1 MNVFAA
7 YHTAVHSSAM
17 TPNISDVPKLLR
29 AIMDSK
35 GWTQESLGSRLG
47 VDQPQIS
54 RWLKGQKPNGANYE
68 QILFLAQSMGLVGD
82 IRSEDV
88 ADALPAPS
96 APTKKVPI
104 KGYVGAGEEGCC
116 CPSAWD

>member
-68 QILFLAQSMGLVGD
+68 QIL
-82 IRSEDV
+82 SE
-88 ADALPAPS
+88 
-96 APTKKVPI
+96 
-104 KGYVGAGEEGCC
+104 
-116 CPSAWD
+116 